1 MAIYRKRGNT
11 IAAEPP
17 VVWLCSK
24 QYDISHTHRERYDM
38 HTINLKLNMKGV
50 HEIWHGSIKTRIL
63 KTVIYRVRLSLN
75 KKFSLVSK

>member
-1 MAIYRKRGNT
+1 
-11 IAAEPP
+11 
-17 VVWLCSK
+17 
-24 QYDISHTHRERYDM
+24 M